1 MSIKVMR
8 SREEPIINFPEN
20 TPLKRLALADAQH
33 KHYVI
38 MCSETSTNSCTH
50 SVQVG
55 YALMSASQS
64 KECSMNAGYHNTSV
78 TAVHV
83 STVLYMYT
91 CG

>member
-20 TPLKRLALADAQH
+20 TSLKLLALADARY
-33 KHYVI
+33 KHY
-38 MCSETSTNSCTH
+38 MCPETSTNYSCTH

-64 KECSMNAGYHNTSV
+64 KECSMNAGYHNTSITFV
-78 TAVHV
+78 QH
-83 STVLYMYT
+83 STTYT